1 MTARRSIDLGSA
13 GPWPML
19 WLRFGRHRAAVVAAR
34 ALVILYM
41 VAIFAEF
48 FAPYSK
54 TSRDLGA
61 MDRPPQLPR
70 LSFRRGLYVKA
81 LKLEVDPVT
90 FRRTYAIDGDRVVRL
105 GLFVRGERTKLLG
118 LVPCGRHFFG
128 PIAGAEG
135 DAPRVY
141 LFGGDRY
148 GRDLLSRIIYGAR
161 VSLSVGLVG
170 VGIAF
175 VLGVII
181 GGVSGYAGGAADSV
195 IQRGIEIVD
204 ALPKLP
210 LWLALAAA
218 VPGEWSPLAV
228 YFAVTILLSFV
239 GWTRL
244 ARVVRGKILALRE
257 EDFVTAAR
265 LLGASRGRILFRHLL
280 PNFAG
285 HLIVSLTLT
294 VPAMILGETSLSFLG
309 LGLRAPAVS
318 WGVLLQDCLNMQA
331 IGHTPWLLMPVAMII
346 LTVLCFNFV
355 GDGLRDSADPHR

>member
-1 MTARRSIDLGSA
+1 MTARQFIDLGSA
-13 GPWPML
+13 GPWRML
-19 WLRFGRHRAAVVAAR
+19 RLRFGRRRAAAVAVR
-34 ALVILYM
+34 VLLILYM

-48 FAPYSK
+48 FAPYTK
-54 TSRDLGA
+54 TSRDLMA

-70 LSFRRGLYVKA
+70 FSFRHGLYVKA
-81 LKLEVDPVT
+81 LRLEVDPVT
-90 FRRTYAIDGDRVVRL
+90 FRRTYAVDGDRVVRL
-105 GLFVRGERTKLLG
+105 GFFVKGEPTKLLG
-118 LVPCGRHFFG
+118 LIPCDRHSFG
-128 PIAGAEG
+128 PIADGEG
-135 DAPRVY
+135 VAPRVY
-141 LFGGDRY
+141 FFGGDRY

-170 VGIAF
+170 VLIAF

-181 GGVSGYAGGAADSV
+181 GGVSGYAGGTADNL
-195 IQRGIEIVD
+195 IQRGIEIID

-218 VPGEWSPLAV
+218 VPADLSPLAV
-228 YFAVTILLSFV
+228 YFAITILLSFV

-244 ARVVRGKILALRE
+244 ARVVRGKILSLRE
-257 EDFVTAAR
+257 EDYATAAR
-265 LLGASRGRILFRHLL
+265 LLGASRRRILFRHLL
-280 PNFAG
+280 PNFSG

-294 VPAMILGETSLSFLG
+294 VPGMILGETSLSFLG

-331 IGHTPWLLMPVAMII
+331 VSHTPWLLMPVAMIV

-355 GDGLRDSADPHR
+355 GDGLRDAADPYR